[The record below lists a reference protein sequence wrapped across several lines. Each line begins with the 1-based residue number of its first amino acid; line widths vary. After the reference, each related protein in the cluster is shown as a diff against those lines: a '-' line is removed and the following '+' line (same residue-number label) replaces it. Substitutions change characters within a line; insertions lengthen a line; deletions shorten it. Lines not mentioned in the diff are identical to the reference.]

1 MQRDKIKKV
10 MDACYLAKR
19 VRDLLPKLPNGV
31 TSNRIHYMDTIR
43 KLELITANVIV
54 SDISDGLVL
63 PRPGVTRTVK
73 EMEAKGYLKKTTSQE
88 DARITY
94 ITVTD
99 KGEELSKKYDAD
111 YYSRLSKY
119 LTDISDE
126 EADSMIETINKFYK
140 VMSERRVDIE

>member
-1 MQRDKIKKV
+1 MKPDKIKR
-10 MDACYLAKR
+10 MLDACYLAKR
-19 VRDLLPKLPNGV
+19 IRELLPELPDGV
-31 TSNRIHYMDTIR
+31 APAYIQYIDVIHHL
-43 KLELITANVIV
+43 LETNDCVKI
-54 SDISDGLVL
+54 SDISDWLNL

-99 KGEELSKKYDAD
+99 KGEELSKKYD
-111 YYSRLSKY
+111 
-119 LTDISDE
+119 TDISDE

-140 VMSERRVDIE
+140 VMSERKVDIE

>member
-1 MQRDKIKKV
+1 MKPDKIKR
-10 MDACYLAKR
+10 MLDACYLAKR
-19 VRDLLPKLPNGV
+19 IRELLPELPDGV
-31 TSNRIHYMDTIR
+31 APAYIQYIDVIHHL
-43 KLELITANVIV
+43 LETNDCVKV
-54 SDISDGLVL
+54 SDISDWLNL

-111 YYSRLSKY
+111 YYSRRAGTKAGNKGF
-119 LTDISDE
+119 E
-126 EADSMIETINKFYK
+126 CAEGAIEMVNLIK
-140 VMSERRVDIE
+140 EIEG